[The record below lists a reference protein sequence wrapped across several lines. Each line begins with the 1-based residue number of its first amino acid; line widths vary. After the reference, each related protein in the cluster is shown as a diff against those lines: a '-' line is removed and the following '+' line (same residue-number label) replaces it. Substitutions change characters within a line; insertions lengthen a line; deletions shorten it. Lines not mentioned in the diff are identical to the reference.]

1 MKICQK
7 CGHNNL
13 NSDKFCG
20 QCGSKLIEPKPKNYC
35 PNCKTTT
42 QRNLKFCTECGT
54 KLVVKPSHTQPKTST
69 PSKPKPRLQPKFST
83 SPNKDDNIRKIST
96 ESYIVN
102 LRNDTNVKSKVNY
115 DNSVYISKEENPY
128 SKLTDSELIKKL
140 EIAKNRHADAIKAR
154 DMSASRYMAEIKA
167 IEKVLSSRHENPE
180 SEKLK
185 KALSS
190 RQGTSKSKNSK
201 GNTPIKTKKGTNY
214 KDTDYKKFQRLFI
227 NSPLETDMLL
237 KEVFGYSHF
246 PEEDVFNIIIKNY
259 GANNLKKAIKN
270 AERRIKE
277 KNNIIKTK
285 PSTTIKR
292 KKKTSKKSSEYSWKI
307 CRRCGIKVI
316 STNYS
321 CPKCHGTKFYNHLSE
336 KYKEQNRKNKNSEM
350 IKEEKD
356 IKKDNRI
363 KSKKLKNKL
372 KDMPIY

>member
-7 CGHNNL
+7 CGHDNL

-35 PNCKTTT
+35 PKCKTTT

-54 KLVVKPSHTQPKTST
+54 KLVVKPSYTKPKTST
-69 PSKPKPRLQPKFST
+69 LSKPKPQSQHKFST
-83 SPNKDDNIRKIST
+83 PHNKEDNIRKIST
-96 ESYIVN
+96 ESYIIN
-102 LRNDTNVKSKVNY
+102 LRKNTNVKFNVNY

-128 SKLTDSELIKKL
+128 SKLTDSELIEKL

-154 DMSASRYMAEIKA
+154 DISASRYMTEIKA
-167 IEKVLSSRHENPE
+167 IEKVLSSRHEKSKP
-180 SEKLK
+180 EKLK
-185 KALSS
+185 KTLSS
-190 RQGTSKSKNSK
+190 RHGTPKSKK
-201 GNTPIKTKKGTNY
+201 PKENTPIKTKKGTNY
-214 KDTDYKKFQRLFI
+214 EDTDYKLFQSLFI

-246 PEEDVFNIIIKNY
+246 PEEDNFNIIIKYY

-292 KKKTSKKSSEYSWKI
+292 GKKTSKKSSEYSWKI
-307 CRRCGIKVI
+307 CRRCGFKVI

-336 KYKEQNRKNKNSEM
+336 KNKEQNRKNKDSNKVK
-350 IKEEKD
+350 IKD

-372 KDMPIY
+372 KNMPLY